1 MHPLAAVAEQE
12 MLHLALAGNMLRALN
27 GTQPLYDKTFMPVY
41 PSKILFDQIDMELR
55 PADKKS
61 LECFLK
67 VNVFP

>member
-1 MHPLAAVAEQE
+1 
-12 MLHLALAGNMLRALN
+12 MLRALN